1 MWFSRTPRDHTDA
14 QGSALL
20 GSRSP
25 VSFGR
30 SGLRVAGTVIPVRR
44 GTGSAAALLFLG
56 LAGATGW
63 FMGGHY
69 DTLRAAHG
77 TFTNIG
83 ARAAGFPVAS
93 VDITGVKDLSKAEV
107 LAASG
112 IVPSGSLL
120 TLDAADVRARLKAL
134 PLVAEATVRK
144 LYPDKVAITITE
156 REAFALWQQ
165 DGTISV
171 VSGDGTVID
180 TLRDARFLNLPHV
193 VGPGAQLRAKEY
205 AQILDQVPELR
216 EQIRAGVLVSGRRW
230 NIKLAN
236 GVEIKLPEIEPAMA
250 LKQLARLDREAKV
263 LSKDIIAVDMRVPG
277 RAAFRLTEEAGAARR
292 EDFEKRLPKIR
303 GRA

>member
-1 MWFSRTPRDHTDA
+1 MQLTRSSRDHADA
-14 QGSALL
+14 QGPALL
-20 GSRSP
+20 SSRAP

-30 SGLRVAGTVIPVRR
+30 SGLRIGGKVIPVRR
-44 GTGSAAALLFLG
+44 GYGSAAAFVFLG
-56 LAGATGW
+56 LTGVVGW
-63 FMGGHY
+63 VIGGHY
-69 DTLRAAHG
+69 DTLRSAHG
-77 TFTNIG
+77 TMSNIA
-83 ARAAGFPVAS
+83 ARMAGFPVGS

-112 IVPSGSLL
+112 IAPSGSLL
-120 TLDAADVRARLKAL
+120 TLDVNDVRAKLKAL

-144 LYPDKVAITITE
+144 LYPDKVAISIVE

-165 DGTISV
+165 DGVISV
-171 VSGDGTVID
+171 VSSDGTVID
-180 TLRDARFLNLPHV
+180 GLRDARFLNLPHV
-193 VGPGAQLRAKEY
+193 VGPGAQMRAKEY
-205 AQILDQVPELR
+205 AQILAQVPELR

-236 GVEIKLPEIEPAMA
+236 GVEIKLPEIEPAAA
-250 LKQLARLDREAKV
+250 LKQLAQLDREAKV

-277 RAAFRLTEEAGAARR
+277 RAAFRLTEEAGATRR